1 MLAFKQIFLTHL
13 CQVRC
18 FENSQT
24 VADIINVD
32 SFSCC
37 EHSDTFVILDKK
49 GCDFSDRILNL
60 KLGVLQLGETNW
72 LQPLLSFRI
81 VEVSSLL
88 ISILCHLCPLEWLLL
103 TSNGSRL
110 LVSIIE
116 YVVF

>member
-13 CQVRC
+13 CQIRC

-24 VADIINVD
+24 VADIVNVY
-32 SFSCC
+32 SISCC

-49 GCDFSDRILNL
+49 ACDFSDRIFNL
-60 KLGVLQLGETNW
+60 KLGVLQLAETNW

-88 ISILCHLCPLEWLLL
+88 VSILWHFCPLEWLLL